1 VKIKTTIRKA
11 LTDPALLGHALK
23 GDSWKAWRTLLIA
36 SMGETLTDEERVLFQ
51 ELTHR
56 DREPLQRVEEFVGVV
71 GRRGGKSRAVSVLA
85 TYLAGLCEHPSLVA
99 GETGVL
105 LCIAPDREQAGIV
118 LDYIEANFRKS
129 KVLRQLIVSRTA
141 RALELRNG
149 IEIRVKA
156 SDFRRLRGPSYI
168 AVIADES
175 AFWLNEGSSN
185 PDSEILNSV
194 RPGLATTGGPLFLIS
209 SPYARKGELWS
220 IYNRH
225 FGPKGDPTVLVAQG
239 STLTFNPGLRRSVVD
254 RAYERDPI
262 AAAAE
267 FGAEFRTDIESFV
280 SLEVVQACIK
290 RGVYERPYQSGMR
303 YVGFVDPSGGSADS
317 FTLAIAHRDA
327 DSLILDC
334 VREVRPPFSPESV
347 CMEYAGLLKTYR
359 ITKVTGDRYAGEW
372 PREQF
377 RKYGVQYELSS
388 KAKSD
393 IYRDLLPLLNSRRVE
408 LIDNPKLVSQL
419 VNLERRTSRGGRDS
433 IDHPSHGHDDLANAA
448 AGVLTSIAAPKSA
461 LGYYAVG
468 PGGACQRDVATGNIL
483 RIGDPV
489 TGEWRDVDRELSN
502 REKNACIPGRSLD
515 SDATLFNSQRGILS
529 HPLRRQQ

>member
-1 VKIKTTIRKA
+1 VKIKTSFRNA
-11 LTDPALLGHALK
+11 LSDPALLGHALK

-36 SMGETLTDEERVLFQ
+36 SMGESLTDAERALFK
-51 ELTHR
+51 ELTQR
-56 DREPLQRVEEFVGVV
+56 DHEPLQRVEEFVGVV

-118 LDYIEANFRKS
+118 LDYIEACFKKS

-220 IYNRH
+220 LYNRH
-225 FGPKGDPTVLVAQG
+225 YGPRGDPTVLVAQG
-239 STLTFNPGLRRSVVD
+239 SSKQFNPSLKQSVID
-254 RAYERDPI
+254 RAFERDLL
-262 AAAAE
+262 AASAE
-267 FGAEFRTDIESFV
+267 FGGLFRTDIENFV
-280 SLEVVQACIK
+280 SLEVVNSCVA
-290 RGVYERPYQSGMR
+290 RGIFERPYRSGLR
-303 YVGFVDPSGGSADS
+303 YQGFCDPSGGSSDS
-317 FTLAIAHRDA
+317 FALAIGHRDA

-334 VREVRPPFSPESV
+334 IREIRAPFSPQCAVEELSR
-347 CMEYAGLLKTYR
+347 LLKSYNIRAT
-359 ITKVTGDRYAGEW
+359 TGDRYASQW
-372 PREQF
+372 PVEVFAKCGIKYEQNA
-377 RKYGVQYELSS
+377 KP
-388 KAKSD
+388 KSD
-393 IYRDLLPLLNSRRVE
+393 LYLAFLPLLNSRRVE
-408 LIDNPKLVSQL
+408 LLDHPKLVTQL
-419 VNLERRTSRGGRDS
+419 VSLERRTSRSGKDS
-433 IDHPSHGHDDLANAA
+433 IDHPPGAHDDVCNAV
-448 AGVLTSIAAPKSA
+448 AGCMTLIAAPKFQS
-461 LGYYAVG
+461 YCG
-468 PGGACQRDVATGNIL
+468 PIKCYSS
-483 RIGDPV
+483 
-489 TGEWRDVDRELSN
+489 DRRSWQHQN
-502 REKNACIPGRSLD
+502 AREMTRSERNSCIPGKGVD
-515 SDATLFNSQRGILS
+515 SELSLFNSQRNIS
-529 HPLRRQQ
+529 NWRNE